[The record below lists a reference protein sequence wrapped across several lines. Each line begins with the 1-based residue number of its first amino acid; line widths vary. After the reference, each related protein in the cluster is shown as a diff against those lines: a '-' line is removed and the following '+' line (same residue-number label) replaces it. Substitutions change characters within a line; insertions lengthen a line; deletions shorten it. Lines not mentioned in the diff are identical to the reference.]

1 MRRSGKMSTAVAEPD
16 GIRRIKTYIEG
27 FDEVLEGGIPANA
40 IVLIA
45 GTPGTMKSTVSCNM
59 LYRNALA
66 KDACGVYL
74 TLEQNRFSLEQQ
86 GRRFGMH
93 FESAGDRLRILDFG
107 IVRKSLKQL
116 TARRSWLEVFKMYV
130 NNLKDS
136 TGFDF
141 LVIDSL
147 DVLETTA
154 RLQSRRDELFYFFE
168 WMKGL
173 GATIILTSESSLDH
187 LPSESRDE
195 AYLADGLISLS
206 IQAISDVEV
215 QRRIRCMKMRATSHS
230 MDSFTFLYE
239 NRRFMAVKSISKP

>member
-1 MRRSGKMSTAVAEPD
+1 MMSAVVKEP
-16 GIRRIKTYIEG
+16 GGTRRIRTFIEG
-27 FDEVLEGGIPANA
+27 FDEVLEGGIPPNS

-45 GTPGTMKSTVSCNM
+45 GTPGTMKSTVACNM
-59 LYRNALA
+59 LYRNAIA
-66 KDACGVYL
+66 GETQGVYM
-74 TLEQNRFSLEQQ
+74 TLEQNRASLEQQ
-86 GRRFGMH
+86 GRRFGIE

-147 DVLETTA
+147 DVLETAA
-154 RLQSRRDELFYFFE
+154 RLKSRREELFYFFE

-187 LPSESRDE
+187 LAEENRDE

-206 IQAISDVEV
+206 IQPISDVEV

-239 NRRFMAVKSISKP
+239 NRRFMAVRSISKP